1 MVSDDGPHRE
11 ALEALLELQ
20 KVENGIRRSEKRLDE
35 LPEQAALDETLETS
49 DKLKATQDQLRV
61 DRDMVDSKI
70 RSLEGELDML
80 QQRREKEQTRM
91 YGGEISSPREL
102 QAIRAEIDNVEER
115 IETHEEELLGRMEER
130 EEMTGQMTKLE
141 DRRAQLEVEKEEL
154 TAKRDDAAKS
164 ILAELGELK
173 ARHDQVVQQV
183 PDDLLQR
190 FEKAKERHGAVA
202 LGALEGGI
210 CTACRLELTPLERS
224 DLRENAPTLGTCPQC
239 QRLLVAL
246 D

>member
-1 MVSDDGPHRE
+1 MSDDHPSRE
-11 ALEALLELQ
+11 ELEALLELQ
-20 KVENGIRRSEKRLDE
+20 QTENDIRRLEKRLDE
-35 LPEQAALDETLETS
+35 LPEQAALDESLETS
-49 DKLKATQDQLRV
+49 EKLKATQDQLGV

-91 YGGEISSPREL
+91 YGGEISNPREL
-102 QAIRAEIDNVEER
+102 QAIRAEIDGVEER
-115 IETHEEELLGRMEER
+115 IEAQEEELLGRMEER
-130 EEMTGQMTKLE
+130 EEMSGQLEKLE
-141 DRRAQLEVEKEEL
+141 ERRTQLEVEQEEL
-154 TAKRDDAAKS
+154 TAKRDEAAKG

-173 ARHDQVVQQV
+173 ARHDQVVEEL
-183 PDDLLQR
+183 PEDLRGR
-190 FEKAKERHGAVA
+190 FEQAKERHGAVA

-224 DLRENAPTLGTCPQC
+224 DLREDAPTLGACPQC

-246 D
+246 E